1 MNSSPKEFPYE
12 ITEYKMELLSRIFRI
27 IIKEITCDEDKDLL
41 APGELGIDYKGGCFY
56 IRNPHTG
63 ELFAPNSIEHVR
75 QILEKYDPETGLLNA
90 DKVSRIRFYSS
101 IGQLHQLGI
110 SMSPDTV
117 IRQMEYPAV
126 LYAPVEYKESYK
138 VLGYPS
144 ESGVLEVVKISPEFV
159 TVRYYD
165 NKTYSYYDGKYNPLR
180 QFFEGWQI
188 SGTMESEYLESIGG
202 GESTKVRSTKPK
214 TDLMIIA
221 VRVTEEL
228 SPNATLSY
236 NDGPYEPILMS
247 DKQPLDHAIAPNNII
262 MLIYDGA
269 RGAWIYTDPTE
280 ASITTVI
287 SVQRERIEKLVTET
301 EHMKKD
307 YIERVAQ
314 LRRETERQIAAL
326 KARPGILVPI
336 TSVYVAPT
344 NNVDTIAKVANFD
357 PRFDQ
362 LIVNYNQTILRAG
375 IDYTIQVD
383 DAGTGAGLIFP
394 QIRLQMND
402 VLQFIVMKQ
411 PADRQEDPVTTTSE
425 KKGV

>member
-1 MNSSPKEFPYE
+1 MSSNPKEYPYE
-12 ITEYKMELLSRIFRI
+12 ITEWQMELLSKIFRI
-27 IIKEITCDEDKDLL
+27 IVKEIKCDEDKINL

-56 IRNPHTG
+56 IRNPHNG

-90 DKVSRIRFYSS
+90 DKVSYIRFYSS
-101 IGQLHQLGI
+101 INQLHQLGI

-117 IRQMEYPAV
+117 IRQMEYPAI
-126 LYAPVEYKESYK
+126 LHAPIEYKETYK
-138 VLGYPS
+138 TLGYPS

-165 NKTYSYYDGKYNPLR
+165 NLTFSYYDGKYNPFR
-180 QFFEGWQI
+180 QFFEGWSI

-202 GESTKVRSTKPK
+202 GNSTKIRSTRPK
-214 TDLMIIA
+214 EDLMILA

-228 SPNATLSY
+228 NPGATVSY

-247 DKQPLDHAIAPNNII
+247 NKKPLDHSIAPDNII
-262 MLIYDGA
+262 MLIYDKS
-269 RGAWIYTDPTE
+269 RGAWVYTDPTE

-287 SVQRERIEKLVTET
+287 TIQQERLDSLTQEA

-314 LRRETERQIAAL
+314 LKRETERQIAAL

-336 TSVYVAPT
+336 TSMYTAPT
-344 NNVDTIAKVANFD
+344 NDVDTIAKVADFD
-357 PRFDQ
+357 PRFDH
-362 LIVNYNQTILRAG
+362 LIINYNQTILRAG
-375 IDYTIQVD
+375 IDYVFEVNAT
-383 DAGTGAGLIFP
+383 GTEAGLRFP
-394 QIRLQMND
+394 QIRLQQHD

-411 PADRQEDPVTTTSE
+411 PVDRQDTPATTTE
-425 KKGV
+425 QKGV